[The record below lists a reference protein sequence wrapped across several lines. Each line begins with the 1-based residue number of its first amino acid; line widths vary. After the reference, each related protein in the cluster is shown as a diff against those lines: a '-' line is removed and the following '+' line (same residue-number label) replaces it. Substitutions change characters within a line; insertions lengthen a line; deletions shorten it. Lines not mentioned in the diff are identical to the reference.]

1 MVVEVGPEIEQ
12 LVFEV
17 CRRPEQRVIQV
28 FPPQGADQP
37 FDERMGQGNVGD
49 GLDFCH
55 FQYPQIGLPLVE
67 PIERIIVRAEVLR
80 HPVLAS
86 NGAVEHPTQRGTIDR
101 SRMDTEPN
109 DPARVLIH
117 DDQDPVGPQGGRLAP
132 EQIHAPETVFYVAQE
147 SQPGRTTRVLSRP
160 VALGENP
167 ANHVFVDLD
176 LERQGNLLSD
186 SRTAPVGIPLLHFDY
201 RTDELCTRS
210 FRAGLPTAIRGEQ
223 HAVLLLVQ
231 GFVKAKQCRR
241 LQNDCGT
248 EQTSGTHQERHQ
260 AGEDAV

>member
-1 MVVEVGPEIEQ
+1 
-12 LVFEV
+12 
-17 CRRPEQRVIQV
+17 
-28 FPPQGADQP
+28 
-37 FDERMGQGNVGD
+37 
-49 GLDFCH
+49 
-55 FQYPQIGLPLVE
+55 
-67 PIERIIVRAEVLR
+67 
-80 HPVLAS
+80 
-86 NGAVEHPTQRGTIDR
+86 
-101 SRMDTEPN
+101 MDLISN

-117 DDQDPVGPQGGRLAP
+117 DDQDPVGPQGGRLAL

-167 ANHVFVDLD
+167 ADHVFVDLD
-176 LERQGNLLSD
+176 LKRQGNLLSD

-260 AGEDAV
+260 AGEDAVRGGAIDSASQFTQPPDARWSSILPNPRSPVTPVERLPFLDFPSSTRHRRS